1 MSKTKQIVLRHY
13 VQQALDS
20 YFENLDGYKPANL
33 YEMVLQEVEIPLI
46 RSILKYTNNN
56 QSIAADILGM
66 SRGTLRK
73 KMCKINIKS

>member
-1 MSKTKQIVLRHY
+1 MSKTNQIVLRHH
-13 VQQALDS
+13 VRQALEN

-33 YEMVLQEVEIPLI
+33 YEIVLQEVETPLI

-56 QSIAADILGM
+56 QSIAADILGI

-73 KMCKINIKS
+73 KMSKINIKS

>member
-1 MSKTKQIVLRHY
+1 MSKTKQIVLRHH
-13 VQQALDS
+13 VRQALEN

-33 YEMVLQEVEIPLI
+33 YEIVLQEVETPLI

-56 QSIAADILGM
+56 QSIAADILGI

-73 KMCKINIKS
+73 KMGKINIKS